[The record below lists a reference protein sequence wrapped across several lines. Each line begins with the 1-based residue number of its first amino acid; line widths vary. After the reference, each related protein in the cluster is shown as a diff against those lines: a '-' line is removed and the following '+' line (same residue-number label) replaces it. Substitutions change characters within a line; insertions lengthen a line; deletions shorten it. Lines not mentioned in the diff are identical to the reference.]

1 MMSFDRLCPGCMND
15 NGGEKIC
22 SICGMNASDQND
34 NSQLPIKFMLS
45 ERYVIGKA
53 LSVNAEGVTYIAWD
67 TASDTAVHI
76 KEYYPKG
83 ISVRNPDKTVSVISG
98 NEFYFNEGLMDFIE
112 INKKLIATELQ
123 SIIPV
128 LTVFEEN
135 GTVYAVTPIVSGI
148 TLNSFLDKNGGSLRW
163 EQARPLFLPL
173 IDTLKGLH
181 EQGIIHGG
189 ISPETIMVGRDGK
202 LRFSGICIPRLRMA
216 NSNGLAELYSGY
228 AAAEQYGKLEEKISE
243 ASDVYALSAVLF
255 RVIIGAVPPSAET
268 RLAQDTLSIPARFA
282 DELPRQ
288 VLVSMANGMQ
298 INVENR
304 TKNIDT
310 FKNELVYGE
319 TQENIRRAA
328 NSRVADKSAKET
340 VSKSASKS
348 KGGSVKYAAISAG
361 VTAAIFLVIAIV
373 LCIVFKDEI
382 FGSND
387 LIFNNSEIASMPDV
401 DTIGEVDPGAAESVI
416 LYEVPNLAGKYFY
429 QLEDEEDYER
439 FRFVIK
445 GKEFSDKY
453 ERGMICA
460 QSIAAGTPVQNETE
474 IQLTISLGSKELTVA
489 NVVGLDEMSAK
500 LELLK
505 QGFLYENIIVEEM
518 YDSESAPGVVLRQ
531 TPEYNETVNAEILVT
546 IYVNSYEGDIAE
558 PGSNDDY
565 DYGYDYGGNYGYN

>member
-1 MMSFDRLCPGCMND
+1 MIDIDRLCPGCMND
-15 NGGEKIC
+15 NGAEKIC
-22 SICGMNASDQND
+22 SICGTDVSHQND
-34 NSQLPIKFMLS
+34 DAHLPVKFMLS

-53 LSVNAEGVTYIAWD
+53 LSTNAEGVTYIAWD
-67 TASDTAVHI
+67 TASDSAVHI

-83 ISVRNPDKTVSVISG
+83 ISVRNPDKTVSVTSG

-123 SIIPV
+123 SVIPV

-135 GTVYAVTPIVSGI
+135 GTVYAATPIVSGI
-148 TLNSFLDKNGGSLRW
+148 TLNRFLDKNGGSLRW

-173 IDTLKGLH
+173 IDTLKALH
-181 EQGIIHGG
+181 EEGILHGG
-189 ISPETIMVGRDGK
+189 ISPETIIVGRDGK
-202 LRFSGICIPRLRMA
+202 LRFSSICIPRLRTA
-216 NSNGLAELYSGY
+216 NSSGFAELYSGY
-228 AAAEQYGKLEEKISE
+228 AAAEQYGKLEEKMSE

-255 RVIIGAVPPSAET
+255 RVIIGIVPPSAEA
-268 RLAQDTLSIPARFA
+268 RLVQDTLSIPARFA

-288 VLVSMANGMQ
+288 VLVAMANGMQ
-298 INVENR
+298 VNVQNR
-304 TKNIDT
+304 TANVDT

-328 NSRVADKSAKET
+328 NNRTTVKPVNEPEGKKS
-340 VSKSASKS
+340 SKSS
-348 KGGSVKYAAISAG
+348 GNSVKYAAISAS

-373 LCIVFKDEI
+373 LCIVFKDKI
-382 FGSND
+382 FGSD
-387 LIFNNSEIASMPDV
+387 ELMFHNSEIASMPDI
-401 DTIGEVDPGAAESVI
+401 DSIGEVDPGAAESVI
-416 LYEVPNLAGKYFY
+416 LYDVPNLAGKYFY

-439 FRFVIK
+439 FKFVIK

-460 QSIAAGTPVQNETE
+460 QSVAAGTSVQNETE
-474 IQLTISLGSKELTVA
+474 IQITISLGPKELAIA

-505 QGFLYENIIVEEM
+505 QGFLYENIVVEEM

-531 TPEYNETVNAEILVT
+531 TPEYKETVNAEVMVT
-546 IYVNSYEGDIAE
+546 IYINSYEGEVNE
-558 PGSNDDY
+558 PGSDNENDY
-565 DYGYDYGGNYGYN
+565 VYGSDDRYN